1 MLSKKTLSLPAFG
14 GTLAVVMSTLISGA
28 ASEPS
33 GSVDARAKYRPLQ
46 SISYEF
52 GSKFASGYFITEA
65 SQCFVTMMIIER
77 SDPDELLP
85 VTAARLRLVMHPGQ
99 IAGLDSDEGNSLNLT
114 CGEDA
119 AMLLVDVGERQR
131 LTSLQT
137 RALPTMLANDR

>member
-1 MLSKKTLSLPAFG
+1 MLSKKTLSLSAFA
-14 GTLAVVMSTLISGA
+14 GTLAVVMSTWISGA

-33 GSVDARAKYRPLQ
+33 GSVDTPAKYRPLQ

-52 GSKFASGYFITEA
+52 GSKFASGYFVTEA

-85 VTAARLRLVMHPGQ
+85 VTAARLRLVMQ
-99 IAGLDSDEGNSLNLT
+99 IAGLDSEEGRSLNLT

-119 AMLLVDVGERQR
+119 ATLLVDFGERQR
-131 LTSLQT
+131 LVSLQT
-137 RALPTMLANDR
+137 SALPTMLANDR